1 MIICFENRRHYLNT
15 KYIIVAGGVISGVG
29 KGVATASI
37 GKILKEYGFRTT
49 AIKIDPYINVDAGTL
64 RPTEHGEVWVTD
76 DGGEIDQDLGNYE
89 RFLGETISKINNI
102 TTGQIYDSVIKQ
114 EREGKFLGKTVQ
126 FIPHIPNEILE
137 RIKVASS
144 NYDFALVEIG
154 GTIGDYENIPFLF
167 AAKSLERQIGKE
179 NVVYILITYLPIPS
193 HINEMKTKPTQQ
205 AIKSLSEHGIF
216 PDIILCRAKE
226 PLDDVRKKKIEVYAN
241 IQREF
246 IISAPDIP
254 TLYKI
259 PLNFEK
265 EKLGKKILKK
275 FGIKKRKKA
284 CFKHWEELVEN
295 IEHPRKS
302 VKVAMVG
309 KYLDIGDYS
318 LHDVYISIKE
328 ALIHA
333 GANLGVGVETEWIN
347 SKTLEKNE
355 HNINKLS
362 SYDGIIIP
370 GGFGETGIE
379 GKIAAIKFAREQRIP
394 LLGLC
399 LGLQLAVI
407 EFARNVCSLAGA
419 NSTEFNAST
428 RYPVIDVLPTQK
440 KLLENEQIGGT
451 MRLGVYAA
459 LLKENSL
466 TLSLYKKSER
476 IDKDKES
483 LKEMLGRKNERY
495 RIGRTPI
502 GKNTVLERHRHRYE
516 VSPEFVHFLEDS
528 GLKITGFHKRLDDIN
543 LIEFIEI
550 EDHPFFIATQSH
562 PEFKSFLEDPAPLFL
577 GTIEACL
584 KRKKKKKR

>member
-295 IEHPRKS
+295 IEHPCKS

-333 GANLGVGVETEWIN
+333 GANLGVDVETEWIN